1 MEWLGNRIT
10 NPINLSKFILVAFA
24 LVAGSWAGSN
34 WYNAGSAYP
43 SGNDTTRVLKI
54 GFESLFA
61 SEKYNPALPYTS
73 QLNPKATLFVQE
85 YIRKQ
90 GEELEK
96 MKFWGK
102 PYFDLYDNILS
113 QYDIPKEMKYLS
125 VIESHLTPGLVSWA
139 GAVGPW
145 QIMAD
150 EAHRFGLKTGYH
162 DERTDFYKSTHVAA
176 RLMKELY
183 AEFGDWLL
191 VVAAYNGGAGRMR
204 QAIRKSGSRDFWD
217 LQYYLPEETRN
228 HVKKFIGTHYIFEG
242 SGGVTTLTAAETAR
256 IKALTPQPLPDLS
269 ATHDKIYI
277 SGRYLSSIVAPA
289 LGIDLANFLAVNPAF
304 DRELAAGKLYPMHLP
319 SGTGKKELF
328 ETKKS
333 TLLMESLQKILQ
345 GAEAI
350 R

>member
-10 NPINLSKFILVAFA
+10 NPINLSKIVLIAFA
-24 LVAGSWAGSN
+24 LLAGSWAGSN
-34 WYNAGSAYP
+34 WADREVNNAVT
-43 SGNDTTRVLKI
+43 DTSRVTKI
-54 GFESLFA
+54 GFESLFTG
-61 SEKYNPALPYTS
+61 EKYNPSLPYAA
-73 QLNPKATLFVQE
+73 QLNPRALPFVQE

-90 GEELEK
+90 GKELEK

-102 PYFDLYDNILS
+102 PYFDLYDNILTL
-113 QYDIPKEMKYLS
+113 YGIPREMKYLS

-145 QIMAD
+145 QLMAD

-162 DERTDFYKSTHVAA
+162 DERTDFLKSTHVAA

-242 SGGVTTLTAAETAR
+242 SGGVTTLTAAETER
-256 IKALTPQPLPDLS
+256 QKALTPKPLADLS
-269 ATHDKIYI
+269 NTHEKIFI
-277 SGRYLSSIVAPA
+277 SGRYLSSVVAPA
-289 LGIDLANFLAVNPAF
+289 LGMELATFLAVNPSF
-304 DRELAAGKLYPMHLP
+304 DRDLAAGKVYPMHLP
-319 SGTGKKELF
+319 AGTGKKELF
-328 ETKKS
+328 EAKKS

-345 GAEAI
+345 GTEAI